1 MISNMKSIK
10 IFSIKYLLILAVA
23 LVAMSCGKSA
33 STEEEAEE
41 HHEEE
46 TNTVEFTEGQF
57 KNAGLK
63 LSTIERKQ
71 ISGTIRV
78 NGVLDVPPQQLISIS
93 APMGGFL
100 RDTELLQGSR
110 VKKGQV
116 IARIENLD
124 FIQVQ
129 QDYLEAKSQFDLAE
143 IDYKR
148 QQDLAQQNV
157 NSAKVLQQAKTTFVS
172 WQAKYK
178 GLGEKLRVLGINAAS
193 LEEGNVRSSINLTA
207 PISGYVTQVNA
218 NVGKFV
224 SPTDVIF
231 EIVDTEHLHAELIVF
246 EKDVRKLR
254 IGQKVRFTLANETS
268 ERLATVYL
276 IGREISP
283 ERTVQIHCHIDKEDK
298 ELLPGMYL
306 KAAVETGG
314 AEVNALPDDAIID
327 FQGKKYIFVKTEE
340 TANANQAEEKEHKHV
355 EGDEKAEEEAAED
368 KSAYHFTMIEIQIG
382 NSELGY
388 TEVTLPENLTSNTQI
403 VVTGAYAILSK
414 MKNSEGEGDHH

>member
-1 MISNMKSIK
+1 MKFIMK
-10 IFSIKYLLILAVA
+10 TKNIFSIKYLLILTVA
-23 LVAMSCGKSA
+23 FLAMACGKS
-33 STEEEAEE
+33 SSEEQQAEE

-46 TNTVEFTEGQF
+46 SNTVEFTQAQF

-63 LSTIERKQ
+63 LSTVEQKQ

-93 APMGGFL
+93 APMGGFV
-100 RDTELLQGSR
+100 RDTELLQGSQVR
-110 VKKGQV
+110 KGQV

-124 FIQVQ
+124 FIQIQ

-148 QQDLAQQNV
+148 QQTLAEQNV
-157 NSAKVLQQAKTTFVS
+157 NSTKVLQQAKTTFVS

-178 GLGEKLRVLGINAAS
+178 GLSEKLKVLGINTTS
-193 LEEGNVRSSINLTA
+193 LEEGNVKSSINLTS
-207 PISGYVTQVNA
+207 PINGYVTQVNA
-218 NVGKFV
+218 NLGKFV

-254 IGQKVRFTLANETS
+254 IGQKVRFTLANETE
-268 ERLATVYL
+268 ERLATIYL

-314 AEVNALPDDAIID
+314 AQVTALPNDAVID
-327 FQGKKYIFVKTEE
+327 FQGKKYIFVRSEE
-340 TANANQAEEKEHKHV
+340 STVTPQSESKEPQSEKEK
-355 EGDEKAEEEAAED
+355 EEAAED
-368 KSAYHFTMIEIQIG
+368 RSAYHFTMIEIQIG

-388 TEVTLPENLTSNTQI
+388 TEVTLPEGLTPNTQI
-403 VVTGAYAILSK
+403 VVYGAYAILSK
-414 MKNSEGEGDHH
+414 IKNSEGEGDHH